1 MTDKLDSKEKES
13 KIPHTFVILFGIIV
27 ILAFSTYFIPAGEF
41 DTEEIDGTEVV
52 VPGTYETMDS
62 NPASFI
68 DIFNSVFN
76 GMNEGA
82 EIIFFLLIIGGSLG
96 VLSATGALD
105 NFLNQIITKFE
116 GKEVYLIPILLA
128 FFTISG
134 ATFGMSE
141 EAIPYL
147 IIILPILIRIGFD
160 AILIAAL
167 PLVGTAIGWAGSI
180 TNPFNVGIAQE
191 IADVQLFSGILVR
204 TIFLIILFIIA
215 AAYLMRYARKILND
229 PEKSL
234 MYGEQNNIE
243 AFSGESETNSLKIR
257 DIIILIIFAL
267 TIISI
272 PTTIILFDWFFM
284 EMSATFLIMAIVVG
298 IIAKMNYNKIA
309 ESFTQG
315 CSDLMVA
322 SLAVGLAYSGITILE
337 DSNVIDSI
345 VFGLT
350 NLVGQF
356 SSNFAAFGMFG
367 AQSAIN
373 YIVTSGSGQ
382 AALTMP
388 IMAPLSDTLDVTRQT
403 AVLAFQ
409 FGDGISNGFTP
420 TNGALMAGLAI
431 AGVSWFKWFRFL
443 WPLMLLLYLAG
454 GLYIL
459 VIHMFVWSS

>member
-1 MTDKLDSKEKES
+1 
-13 KIPHTFVILFGIIV
+13 
-27 ILAFSTYFIPAGEF
+27 

-147 IIILPILIRIGFD
+147 IIIF
-160 AILIAAL
+160 
-167 PLVGTAIGWAGSI
+167 
-180 TNPFNVGIAQE
+180 FE
-191 IADVQLFSGILVR
+191 
-204 TIFLIILFIIA
+204 
-215 AAYLMRYARKILND
+215 
-229 PEKSL
+229 
-234 MYGEQNNIE
+234 
-243 AFSGESETNSLKIR
+243 
-257 DIIILIIFAL
+257 
-267 TIISI
+267 
-272 PTTIILFDWFFM
+272 WFFM

-356 SSNFAAFGMFG
+356 S
-367 AQSAIN
+367 
-373 YIVTSGSGQ
+373 
-382 AALTMP
+382 
-388 IMAPLSDTLDVTRQT
+388 
-403 AVLAFQ
+403 
-409 FGDGISNGFTP
+409 
-420 TNGALMAGLAI
+420 
-431 AGVSWFKWFRFL
+431 
-443 WPLMLLLYLAG
+443 
-454 GLYIL
+454 
-459 VIHMFVWSS
+459 